1 MATPMSLQ
9 PCFQISVYDDVV
21 YAQTWEVLGTLRSDD
36 GDDNENVKKAIGLI
50 AKPTI
55 LHVHHA
61 LLYISF
67 QSLHDHDVKM
77 PNRCTEGEHKQLRN
91 FPPLSELGY
100 GSYEFNFRRV
110 HLHLTK
116 LVTWSNRDED

>member
-67 QSLHDHDVKM
+67 PSLHDHDVKM
-77 PNRCTEGEHKQLRN
+77 PNRCKEGEHKRLRN

-100 GSYEFNFRRV
+100 GS
-110 HLHLTK
+110 
-116 LVTWSNRDED
+116 

>member
-36 GDDNENVKKAIGLI
+36 GDDNENVKKARGLI

-77 PNRCTEGEHKQLRN
+77 PNRCTDGEHKRLRN